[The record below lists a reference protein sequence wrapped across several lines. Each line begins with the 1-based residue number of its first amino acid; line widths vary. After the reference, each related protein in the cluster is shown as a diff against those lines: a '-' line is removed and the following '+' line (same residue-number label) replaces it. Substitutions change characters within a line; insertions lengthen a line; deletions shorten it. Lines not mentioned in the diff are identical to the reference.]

1 MFLFC
6 EMFYF
11 YLTIYYSTAEWSDDD
26 HDFDYDYVNAEEL
39 YSHAEI
45 IDQCDFKQVHLI
57 DSCVYSNTTL
67 LQPRENTQLTSDS
80 VSDKG
85 DINDGDH
92 PIQQEHKTFPT
103 LLKLISGTLV
113 GGADFSEIYID
124 IGDEDKVNSC
134 SENNNV
140 EGNGEN
146 INKRKVPTMPEIA
159 RKVAR
164 LQKTQLDEKQYI
176 AYEMIACTFLLGMVN
191 DGRNPYTKL
200 GKYLQQSMA
209 GSTDTATNIEDI
221 IKQLKARGGREQML
235 MFLTGPAGSGK
246 STAVMVSQHFCYE
259 FCLAVGAMWSDTTF
273 LFTAYTGAAASLLGG
288 VTISKAA
295 FINQRK
301 PLSQED
307 RNEWLDVRILI
318 IDEISFMSDSVLKEL
333 DKKLKEIGNRTH
345 VFGGFSIIFSGDFR
359 QLEPVCSNEKELLF
373 SSLSS
378 GVWEN
383 NINVVLILDNEHRFK
398 DDPQYGQMLKRM
410 WTGDLSKEDR
420 KVINSRV
427 IGYNGLQLPP
437 IFEGKQ
443 TENFCNEPIRKKT
456 QQQLFHSRIEQHDKL
471 FIPNWKI
478 MIYSCY
484 HATSK
489 EMLAMHVQQTK
500 NATPYKKH
508 YFKST

>member
-1 MFLFC
+1 MIRCC
-6 EMFYF
+6 EIFNL
-11 YLTIYYSTAEWSDDD
+11 YLKIYYSTAEWSDDD
-26 HDFDYDYVNAEEL
+26 HDFDYDFVNADEL
-39 YSHAEI
+39 YSHTEI
-45 IDQCDFKQVHLI
+45 IDQCDFRQVHLI
-57 DSCVYSNTTL
+57 DSHVYSNTTL
-67 LQPRENTQLTSDS
+67 LQPRENTQFTSDS

-92 PIQQEHKTFPT
+92 PIQQERKTFPT
-103 LLKLISGTLV
+103 MLKLIRGTLV

-124 IGDEDKVNSC
+124 HGDEDEVNSC
-134 SENNNV
+134 SENNNM
-140 EGNGEN
+140 EGKGEN
-146 INKRKVPTMPEIA
+146 TNKRKVPTLPEIA

-246 STAVMVSQHFCYE
+246 STAVMVAQHFCYE

-333 DKKLKEIGNRTH
+333 DKKLKDIGNRTH
-345 VFGGFSIIFSGDFR
+345 IFGGFSIIFSGDFR

-427 IGYNGLQLPP
+427 IGYNGLKLPP

-443 TENFCNEPIRKKT
+443 IKTFVINPFKKKLNNNFI
-456 QQQLFHSRIEQHDKL
+456 S
-471 FIPNWKI
+471 IP
-478 MIYSCY
+478 
-484 HATSK
+484 T
-489 EMLAMHVQQTK
+489 
-500 NATPYKKH
+500 
-508 YFKST
+508 